1 MSNFLL
7 ASPGK
12 GLTHPCS
19 ARGLPAAFGVGVM
32 AQPGGAEGTA
42 CRVRHRQYSSLEG
55 SQQQERVEH
64 LRSRLSQLFLADQAG
79 LPAAHQG
86 LKDGSV
92 YFSL

>member
-12 GLTHPCS
+12 GLTHTCS
-19 ARGLPAAFGVGVM
+19 ARGLPAAFRVGVM

-55 SQQQERVEH
+55 SQQQKGVEH
-64 LRSRLSQLFLADQAG
+64 LRSRLSQLFVADQAD
-79 LPAAHQG
+79 LPAAHRG
-86 LKDGSV
+86 LKDSSV
-92 YFSL
+92 YFSF